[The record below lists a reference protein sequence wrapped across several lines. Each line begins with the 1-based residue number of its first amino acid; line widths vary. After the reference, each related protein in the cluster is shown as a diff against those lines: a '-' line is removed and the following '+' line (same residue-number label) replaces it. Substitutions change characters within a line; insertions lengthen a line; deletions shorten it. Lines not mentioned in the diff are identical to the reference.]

1 LVEACCFASQGRLTM
16 DRKIEILVVD
26 DNPADFHLIRRKVLK
41 ALSHKWDLTL
51 DHAEDFEGC
60 LNSLGLKAYH
70 CIILDYML
78 GAENGISL
86 LKKIRSVASESPVI
100 FLTGEGDESV
110 AVSALKAG
118 ASDYLVKAD
127 TTSESVGMSVINAIR
142 KSELQKKLNDKQRE
156 LEDFAYT
163 AAHDIKS
170 PLATINQ
177 LSQLLK
183 LRAEDLKDAEISK
196 YSDSLIS
203 VSKNIIDFV
212 NELLNYAK
220 SGRLDRTLQ
229 DVSITSAVEQAIEN
243 LGTYI
248 KHTHAEVAII
258 NDLTSIQAD
267 QMALMQLF
275 QNIIQNSIKYR
286 HPNRKPKISISM
298 SSTDQNSELNF
309 DVKILITDNGI
320 GIPQK
325 EHGRIFSPLV
335 RVKGSSETEGSGLGL
350 AIARKIVDQH
360 RGEIFVSSSSPE
372 GTTVAILFKRD
383 PFSQR

>member
-1 LVEACCFASQGRLTM
+1 M
-16 DRKIEILVVD
+16 DRKIELLVVD

-41 ALSHKWDLTL
+41 ALSHKWDISL
-51 DHAEDFEGC
+51 DHAEDFEEC
-60 LNSLGLKAYH
+60 LKALKKKTYH

-86 LKKIRSVASESPVI
+86 LKKIKPIANETPVI

-118 ASDYLVKAD
+118 ASDYLVKSD
-127 TTSESVGMSVINAIR
+127 TTSESVGIAVINAIR
-142 KSELQKKLNDKQRE
+142 NSELQKKLNDKQRE

-183 LRAEDLKDAEISK
+183 LRAEDLKDGEISK
-196 YSDSLIS
+196 YSDSLIG
-203 VSKNIIDFV
+203 VSRNIIDFV

-220 SGRLDRTLQ
+220 SGRLERALEDVKISTAVEKALDNLRTLIHQ
-229 DVSITSAVEQAIEN
+229 TNSDTKVDT
-243 LGTYI
+243 
-248 KHTHAEVAII
+248 
-258 NDLTSIQAD
+258 DLTTIKAD

-286 HPNRKPKISISM
+286 HPDRSPKITISLGQ
-298 SSTDQNSELNF
+298 TDKKDEVNY
-309 DVKILITDNGI
+309 DIKVLITDNGV

-325 EHGRIFSPLV
+325 EHNRIFSPLV
-335 RVKGSSETEGSGLGL
+335 RVKSGNEVEGSGLGL

-360 RGEIFVSSSSPE
+360 RGEIFIESSNHE

-383 PFSQR
+383 PFSQN

>member
-1 LVEACCFASQGRLTM
+1 M
-16 DRKIEILVVD
+16 DRKIELLVVD

-41 ALSHKWDLTL
+41 ALSHKWDISL
-51 DHAEDFEGC
+51 DHVEDFESC
-60 LNSLGLKAYH
+60 LQSLELKPYH

-86 LKKIRSVASESPVI
+86 LKKIKPIANDTPVI

-127 TTSESVGMSVINAIR
+127 TTSESIGMAVINAIR

-183 LRAEDLKDAEISK
+183 LRAEDLKDVEVNK
-196 YSDSLIS
+196 YSDSLIG
-203 VSKNIIDFV
+203 VSRNIIDFV

-220 SGRLDRTLQ
+220 SGRLDRSLE
-229 DVSITSAVEQAIEN
+229 DVDITTAVEKALDN
-243 LGTYI
+243 LKTLI
-248 KHTHAEVAII
+248 HQTHADVNVAP
-258 NDLTSIQAD
+258 DLSTIKAD

-286 HPNRKPKISISM
+286 HPSRNPKITISLGAVEKRG
-298 SSTDQNSELNF
+298 ELNF
-309 DVKILITDNGI
+309 DVKVLITDNGI
-320 GIPQK
+320 GIPLK
-325 EHGRIFSPLV
+325 EHNRIFSPLV
-335 RVKGSSETEGSGLGL
+335 RVKGGNEVEGSGLGL

-360 RGEIFVSSSSPE
+360 RGEIFIESSNIE

-383 PFSQR
+383 PFSQN